1 MRALLGC
8 AIMILLIP
16 LKKLELVPRVPQG
29 VSLRAPG
36 LARGTGACRNYSVC
50 IVTVFEWACQ
60 VSPHILR
67 KSAPLIGTSGW
78 TYDGWRGPFYPPC
91 ERRGDWLRFYATRFP
106 TTEING
112 SFYRTPTLQA
122 VRAWRDH
129 TPANFRFAWKASK
142 FITHWKRLSEKCDNS
157 LALMETRLS
166 ALAPKVAAVLFQ
178 LPPQFQKD
186 RERLN
191 SFLQM
196 LPGQHHYTFEFRH
209 RSWYDD
215 DILELL
221 RERDVALCISDHHD
235 APSPWLTSMSA
246 AMGRQAII
254 ATAIRAGRSIAGP
267 MPLRPGSDSAER
279 CSSIST
285 MTRRPRRPKD
295 ARRLIMRL
303 VRK

>member
-1 MRALLGC
+1 MS
-8 AIMILLIP
+8 
-16 LKKLELVPRVPQG
+16 PQI
-29 VSLRAPG
+29 S
-36 LARGTGACRNYSVC
+36 
-50 IVTVFEWACQ
+50 
-60 VSPHILR
+60 R
-67 KSAPLIGTSGW
+67 KSAHLIGTSGW
-78 TYDGWRGPFYPPC
+78 TYDGWRGPFYPPR
-91 ERRGDWLRFYATRFP
+91 ERRGDWLRFYAARFP

-122 VRAWRDH
+122 VQAWRDD

-142 FITHWKRLSEKCDNS
+142 FITHWKRLSDKCDNS

-186 RERLN
+186 RERLV

-196 LPGQHHYTFEFRH
+196 LPSRHRYAFEFRH

-215 DILELL
+215 DILETL
-221 RERDVALCISDHHD
+221 RERNVALCISDHHD
-235 APSPWLTSMSA
+235 APSPWEATASHIYVRGHGPAGHYRDSYS
-246 AMGRQAII
+246 GRTLDRWADAI
-254 ATAIRAGRSIAGP
+254 ATWQRQRRAVLVYFDNDQKA
-267 MPLRPGSDSAER
+267 AA
-279 CSSIST
+279 
-285 MTRRPRRPKD
+285 PKD

>member
-1 MRALLGC
+1 MS
-8 AIMILLIP
+8 
-16 LKKLELVPRVPQG
+16 PQI
-29 VSLRAPG
+29 S
-36 LARGTGACRNYSVC
+36 
-50 IVTVFEWACQ
+50 
-60 VSPHILR
+60 R

-78 TYDGWRGPFYPPC
+78 TYDGWRGPFYPPR
-91 ERRGDWLRFYATRFP
+91 ERRGDWLRFYAARFP

-122 VRAWRDH
+122 VQAWRDD

-142 FITHWKRLSEKCDNS
+142 FITHWKRLSDKCDNS

-186 RERLN
+186 RERLV

-196 LPGQHHYTFEFRH
+196 LPSRHRYAFEFRH

-215 DILELL
+215 DTW
-221 RERDVALCISDHHD
+221 RRFANAMWRS
-235 APSPWLTSMSA
+235 ASPTTMMHPRRGRRPQVIFMSA
-246 AMGRQAII
+246 ATDRQATI

-267 MPLRPGSDSAER
+267 TPLPPGSDSAER

-285 MTRRPRRPKD
+285 MTRRRRRPKT
-295 ARRLIMRL
+295 RGGSSCGS
-303 VRK
+303 